1 MRGLALNASP
11 LEKILYLAIFIAIA
25 VVMVTPY
32 YYLAILPAILIV
44 FLIISYSHPIYGFYA
59 IVFLVPFGAYRNVS
73 ESELSFLK
81 IHWILAIILT
91 LYLLLQAFHQRRV
104 PDAVKSRIWP
114 FVALLFVVNFIS
126 AMLSPYP
133 ETAFHNV
140 GLFVAGAM
148 FILITMFFID
158 KDVLFKNLPA
168 VLVISVSLSS
178 FFGVIGYLFNI
189 SFFAENI
196 EEGQFKRSLGGSTD
210 PNNYALMI
218 AFTLPFIKALV
229 DKAKTPAQKT
239 LYMGLLAINVLAVI
253 FSFSRGGALIAA
265 GLLFMMFVKH
275 LRKQNVLLGF
285 VQVFALILVIVV
297 MMAVLP
303 EKYTDHFKNIL
314 NPQADASID
323 RRSTYLIVGLESF
336 YKYPIL
342 GTGLGT
348 FRDIY
353 AESYYARKFEKEG
366 YTNRRFAH
374 NTYLE
379 YLVGTGLIGTLIF
392 AAIIALA
399 ARNYIAAR
407 KNFLKQGDQEGV
419 TQIETYI
426 LSFLILLVYLFIY
439 SEPFHKY
446 LLLSIGLSQVAYRL
460 SLPGKK

>member
-1 MRGLALNASP
+1 
-11 LEKILYLAIFIAIA
+11 
-25 VVMVTPY
+25 
-32 YYLAILPAILIV
+32 
-44 FLIISYSHPIYGFYA
+44 
-59 IVFLVPFGAYRNVS
+59 
-73 ESELSFLK
+73 
-81 IHWILAIILT
+81 
-91 LYLLLQAFHQRRV
+91 
-104 PDAVKSRIWP
+104 
-114 FVALLFVVNFIS
+114 
-126 AMLSPYP
+126 
-133 ETAFHNV
+133 
-140 GLFVAGAM
+140 
-148 FILITMFFID
+148 
-158 KDVLFKNLPA
+158 PA

-275 LRKQNVLLGF
+275 LRKQNVLLGV